1 MARLVLLLLLLAP
14 CRVLA
19 GADSLWTAWNNGQL
33 PDSSRLKAIQTLAWK
48 TVFEQPDSGIALA
61 QRQLTFAQRVHDRRA
76 EYEAHTTMAVGAS
89 IQSRYDEALGHLQRC
104 LAIALELQDRK
115 RESNTYSNR
124 SNIYRSLGDL
134 PLALG
139 ELQKSI
145 RIDRELGNK
154 EGLAGSYNNIGN
166 LHTELGQLD
175 KALENYRLG
184 SRISEEI
191 DSDKG
196 RAQAFVNLGNTHMQ
210 LGALDTAL
218 HEFQEGAKLY
228 KQLGRKLELGIAFN
242 NMGRTLGL
250 LGDTRQA
257 FAYLDSATTLLSAVG
272 SMRQLARTH
281 VNRGNLLL
289 DRHRYAEAVREC
301 EAGNRIAEENGLLL
315 QRKECLQ
322 CLDHAYESLGD
333 HRRAHAAQK
342 AFIAVNDSLIH
353 LNNGKEVTRLEVTR
367 AFQERMLADSLTN
380 VRQRYEERLAYQG
393 QIAREREQRNILLFV
408 GIGVLVLSVGLWNRL
423 RSIRRSRAAIQREKD
438 RSDDLLHNIL
448 PVEVA
453 AELKDKGSAEARHF
467 EEVTILFTDF
477 KGFTG
482 IAEKLSPSAL
492 VTEIDTCFKAFD
504 TIMAQHRV
512 EKIKTIGDAYM
523 AAGGVPQP
531 RKGSAVDVV
540 LAALDMQDFMQQRR
554 HEREAIGAPA
564 FSMRVGIH
572 TGPVVAGIVGLRK
585 FQYDIWGDAVN
596 IASRMESS
604 GEPGRVNIS
613 AATHHLVKDAGKV
626 NGEWKSANGANL
638 EAGISHSP
646 FTNSH
651 SLAFVFTPRGLVQA
665 KGKGEVEMFFVDRGD
680 VPQRSKDASISTG

>member
-1 MARLVLLLLLLAP
+1 MARLLLFLLLLAP
-14 CRVLA
+14 LRTLA
-19 GADSLWTAWNNGQL
+19 GADSLWTAWNNAQL

-61 QRQLTFAQRVHDRRA
+61 QRQLMLAEQVNDRRA
-76 EYEAHTTMAVGAS
+76 QYEARTTMAVGSS
-89 IQSRYDEALGHLQRC
+89 IQSHYDEALAHLQHC
-104 LAIALELQDRK
+104 LSIALELKDRK

-124 SNIYRSLGDL
+124 SNVYRSLGDL
-134 PLALG
+134 PQALA

-166 LHTELGQLD
+166 LHTELGQLH
-175 KALENYRLG
+175 KALENYSLG
-184 SRISEEI
+184 RTISEEI

-218 HEFQEGAKLY
+218 QEFREGSRLY

-250 LGDTRQA
+250 LGDTQQA
-257 FAYLDSATTLLSAVG
+257 FAYLDSAHALLSAVG

-281 VNRGNLLL
+281 LNRGNVLIALK
-289 DRHRYAEAVREC
+289 RYAQAVREC
-301 EAGNRIAEENGLLL
+301 EKGNSIAEGNALLL

-322 CLDHAYESLGD
+322 CLDRAYEGLGD
-333 HRRAHAAQK
+333 HRRAYAAQK
-342 AFIAVNDSLIH
+342 AFIAVNDSLTK
-353 LNNGKEVTRLEVTR
+353 LNNGKEFTRLEVTR

-380 VRQRYEERLAYQG
+380 VRERYEDRLAYQG
-393 QIAREREQRNILLFV
+393 QIAREREQRNIFLFL
-408 GIGVLVLSVGLWNRL
+408 GIGVLVLSAGLWNRL
-423 RSIRRSRAAIQREKD
+423 RFTRRSRAAIQREKD
-438 RSDDLLHNIL
+438 RSDELLHNIL

-467 EEVTILFTDF
+467 DEVTILFTDF

-482 IAEKLSPSAL
+482 IAEKLSPAAL
-492 VTEIDTCFKAFD
+492 VAEIDACFKAFD
-504 TIMAQHRV
+504 TIMAKHHV

-531 RKGSAVDVV
+531 RAGSAADVV
-540 LAALDMQDFMQQRR
+540 QAALDMQDFMHRRQR
-554 HEREAIGAPA
+554 EREAIGAPV
-564 FSMRVGIH
+564 FIMRVGIH
-572 TGPVVAGIVGLRK
+572 TGSVVAGIVGLHK

-596 IASRMESS
+596 TASRMESS

-613 AATHHLVKDAGKV
+613 AATYRLVKDASKV
-626 NGEWKSANGANL
+626 NGEWESVNGGNP
-638 EAGISHSP
+638 EAGIHHSP
-646 FTNSH
+646 STNSH
-651 SLAFVFTPRGLVQA
+651 SPAFVFTPRGSVQA
-665 KGKGEVEMFFVDRGD
+665 KGKGAVEMFFVERYHAGVKGQEIDPSRE
-680 VPQRSKDASISTG
+680 

>member
-1 MARLVLLLLLLAP
+1 MARPLLLLLLLAP
-14 CRVLA
+14 LRVLA
-19 GADSLWTAWNNGQL
+19 GADTLWTAWNDAQL

-61 QRQLTFAQRVHDRRA
+61 RRQLTFAGKVRDRRA
-76 EYEAHTTMAVGAS
+76 QYEAHTTMAVGNS
-89 IQSRYDEALGHLQRC
+89 ILSRYDEALAHLQQC
-104 LAIALELQDRK
+104 LSIALELKDRK

-124 SNIYRSLGDL
+124 SNVYRSLGDL
-134 PLALG
+134 PQALA

-175 KALENYRLG
+175 KALENYSLG
-184 SRISEEI
+184 RTISEEI

-218 HEFQEGAKLY
+218 QEFREGSRLY

-250 LGDTRQA
+250 LGDTQQA
-257 FAYLDSATTLLSAVG
+257 FAYLDSAHALLSAVG

-281 VNRGNLLL
+281 LNRGNVLIALK
-289 DRHRYAEAVREC
+289 RYAQAVREC
-301 EAGNRIAEENGLLL
+301 EQGNGIAEENALML

-322 CLDHAYESLGD
+322 CLDRAYEALGD
-333 HRRAHAAQK
+333 HRRAYAAQK
-342 AFIAVNDSLIH
+342 AFIAVSDSLTK
-353 LNNGKEVTRLEVTR
+353 LNNGKEFTRLEVTR

-380 VRQRYEERLAYQG
+380 VRERYEDRLAYQG
-393 QIAREREQRNILLFV
+393 QIAREREQRNLFLFL
-408 GIGVLVLSVGLWNRL
+408 GTGVLVLSVGLWNRL
-423 RSIRRSRAAIQREKD
+423 RFTRRSRAAIQREKD

-453 AELKDKGSAEARHF
+453 AELKYKGSAEARHF
-467 EEVTILFTDF
+467 DEVTILFTDF

-482 IAEKLSPSAL
+482 IAEKLTPTAL
-492 VTEIDTCFKAFD
+492 VAEIDACFKAFD
-504 TIMAQHRV
+504 AIMAQHHV

-523 AAGGVPQP
+523 AAGGVPQQ
-531 RKGSAVDVV
+531 RAGSAAAVV
-540 LAALDMQDFMQQRR
+540 RAALDMQDFMHQRQR
-554 HEREAIGAPA
+554 EREAIGAPA

-596 IASRMESS
+596 TASRMESS

-613 AATHHLVKDAGKV
+613 AATYRLVKDAKKV
-626 NGEWKSANGANL
+626 NGEWQSVDGGNP
-638 EAGISHSP
+638 EAGISHSLS
-646 FTNSH
+646 TDSH
-651 SLAFVFTPRGLVQA
+651 SPAFVFIPRGSVQA
-665 KGKGEVEMFFVDRGD
+665 KGKGAVEMFFVERYHAAAKGQEVDPSRE
-680 VPQRSKDASISTG
+680 